1 MNSVI
6 GTQFDFPRQTGV
18 YTGKVRDVYT
28 IDNRILVM
36 IATDRISAFDI
47 VFPRGIT
54 YKGQILNRIA
64 SDFLDLTADIVPN
77 WKIATPHPMVTV
89 GYRCEPFPVEMIVRS
104 YLTGSSW
111 RTYKSGQRTL
121 CGITLPE
128 GMREHQAFSRPII
141 TPTTKAEIGSHDQDI
156 SPEEIISRG
165 LVSEEDYSKIEEYSL
180 ALFERGQ
187 KLAAEKGLILVDTK
201 YEFGKLGDIIYLI
214 DEIHTPDSSR
224 YFYADDYRI
233 NFPKGLP
240 PRQLSKEFVREW
252 LMENGFSG
260 QPGQKMPLLTDEVI
274 ESISNRYIELFEHL
288 TGTAFVPLTYDDAF
302 YDDMEGC
309 IRNMIARL

>member
-6 GTQFDFPRQTGV
+6 RTQFDFPRQTGV

-77 WKIATPHPMVTV
+77 WKIASPHPMVTI

-111 RTYKSGQRTL
+111 RTYKSGKRNL

-128 GMREHQAFSRPII
+128 GLREHQAFPHPII
-141 TPTTKAEIGSHDQDI
+141 TPTTKAEIGAHDQDI
-156 SPEEIISRG
+156 SPDEIISSG
-165 LVSEEDYSKIEEYSL
+165 LVNEKDYRELEKYSL

-201 YEFGKLGDIIYLI
+201 YEFGKLGNTIYLI
-214 DEIHTPDSSR
+214 DEIHTPDTSR
-224 YFYADDYRI
+224 YFSDDDYRK
-233 NFPKGLP
+233 NFPIGLP

-260 QPGQKMPLLTDEVI
+260 QPGQKMPVLTDQVI

-302 YDDMEGC
+302 YDNMEGC

>member
-6 GTQFDFPRQTGV
+6 RTQFDFPRQTGV
-18 YTGKVRDVYT
+18 YIGKVRDVYT

-104 YLTGSSW
+104 FLTGSSW
-111 RTYKSGQRTL
+111 RTYKSGKRTL

-128 GMREHQAFSRPII
+128 GMKEHQAFEHPII
-141 TPTTKAEIGSHDQDI
+141 TPTTKAEIGAHDQDI
-156 SPEEIISRG
+156 SPREIIDRG
-165 LVSEEDYSKIEEYSL
+165 LVSEKDYRKLEEYSL

-201 YEFGKLGDIIYLI
+201 YEFENSAIRSTSLTRFTHP
-214 DEIHTPDSSR
+214 IHQGISMRKITVQISPRGFPPD
-224 YFYADDYRI
+224 
-233 NFPKGLP
+233 NC
-240 PRQLSKEFVREW
+240 PRSL
-252 LMENGFSG
+252 
-260 QPGQKMPLLTDEVI
+260 
-274 ESISNRYIELFEHL
+274 
-288 TGTAFVPLTYDDAF
+288 
-302 YDDMEGC
+302 
-309 IRNMIARL
+309 

>member
-1 MNSVI
+1 YI
-6 GTQFDFPRQTGV
+6 
-18 YTGKVRDVYT
+18 GKVRDVYT

-104 YLTGSSW
+104 FLTGSSW
-111 RTYKSGQRTL
+111 RTYKSGKRTL

-128 GMREHQAFSRPII
+128 GMKEHQAFEHPII
-141 TPTTKAEIGSHDQDI
+141 TPTTKAEIGAHDQDI
-156 SPEEIISRG
+156 SPREIIDRG
-165 LVSEEDYSKIEEYSL
+165 LVSEKDYRKLEEYSL

-201 YEFGKLGDIIYLI
+201 YEFGKLGDTIYLI

-224 YFYADDYRI
+224 YFYAEDYRA

-252 LMENGFSG
+252 LMDNGFSG
-260 QPGQKMPLLTDEVI
+260 QPGQKMPVLTDRVI

-302 YDDMEGC
+302 YENMEGC

>member
-6 GTQFDFPRQTGV
+6 RTQFDFPRQTGV

-77 WKIATPHPMVTV
+77 WKIASPHPMVTI

-111 RTYKSGQRTL
+111 RTYKSGKRNL

-128 GMREHQAFSRPII
+128 GMREHQAFPHPII
-141 TPTTKAEIGSHDQDI
+141 TPTTKAEIGAHDQDI
-156 SPEEIISRG
+156 SPEDIISSG
-165 LVSEEDYSKIEEYSL
+165 LVNEKDYRELEKYSL

-187 KLAAEKGLILVDTK
+187 KLAAEKELILVDTK
-201 YEFGKLGDIIYLI
+201 YEFGKLGDTIYLI

-224 YFYADDYRI
+224 YFYADDYRK
-233 NFPKGLP
+233 NFSLGLP

-260 QPGQKMPLLTDEVI
+260 QPGQKMPVLTDQVI

-302 YDDMEGC
+302 YDNMEGC